1 MIKVSKLNISFG
13 DNIILDDIDFEV
25 PNGSTVVVLGRSGI
39 GKSVLLKCLVKLIQP
54 DSGFIEID
62 GKAVLNL
69 KTREL
74 NELRKEIGFLFQSA
88 ALYDSMSVEENLAF
102 PLKKHTELSESE
114 MRERIIEMLDM
125 VGLKEALKKMPS
137 ELSGGMKK
145 RIGLARSL
153 ILFPKIML
161 YDEPTTGLDPVTSK
175 EITRLILEMQDRF
188 KMTSIV
194 VTHDMI
200 CAMSV
205 ADQILVLESGKFI
218 FNGSTDDLV
227 KSKNMFL
234 QNFLSTKL
242 EDNPKDASERR

>member
-13 DNIILDDIDFEV
+13 ENVILDDVDFEV

-39 GKSVLLKCLVKLIQP
+39 GKSVLLKCLVRLIHP
-54 DSGFIEID
+54 DSGTIEID
-62 GKAVLNL
+62 GKSVLDL
-69 KTREL
+69 KAKEL

-88 ALYDSMSVEENLAF
+88 ALYDSMNVEENLAF
-102 PLKKHTELSESE
+102 PLKRHTELTSGEISS
-114 MRERIIEMLDM
+114 RIIEMLEM
-125 VGLKEALKKMPS
+125 VGLKDALNKMPS

-175 EITRLILEMQDRF
+175 EITRLILEMQERF

-200 CAMSV
+200 CALSV
-205 ADQILVLESGKFI
+205 ADQIIMLENGKFL
-218 FNGSTDDLV
+218 FDGSVEELRSAKDV
-227 KSKNMFL
+227 FL
-234 QNFLSTKL
+234 LDFLSTKL
-242 EDNPKDASERR
+242 EN